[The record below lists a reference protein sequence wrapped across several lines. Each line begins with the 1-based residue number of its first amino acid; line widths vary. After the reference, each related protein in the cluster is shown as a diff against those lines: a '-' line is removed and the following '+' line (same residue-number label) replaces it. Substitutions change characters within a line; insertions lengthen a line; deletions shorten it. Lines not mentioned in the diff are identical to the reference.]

1 MEDLIVQNFIEDSS
15 FPVPR
20 SALAYLHQA
29 DRTQLQV
36 LLWMLGARRR
46 HPLSEEDCQALQI
59 SRPQF
64 LQAVAFWQENG
75 VLPCAQAQEIPAQKG
90 QCPGYTVV
98 QIATVMEENRLLR
111 EMISHCEQL
120 LAKPLSTADVS
131 TLYGFYDWLGLAPD
145 VIELLV
151 ENCARGGKTG
161 LKYIEK
167 IAIDWSR
174 EGLCELSAAKKY
186 LDRQQQQNDFLSH
199 IRALF
204 SLQDRPL
211 SPTEKKLVFS
221 WQQAGYSDELL
232 LAAFDRTLLNTGKV
246 AFPYLNSILEAWQ
259 QKGVTALE
267 QIQQKDRP
275 KQPPARRYD
284 YDELVR
290 LNRTHAKKQ
299 AKSAAK

>member
-1 MEDLIVQNFIEDSS
+1 MVQNLIEDSS

-20 SALAYLHQA
+20 SALAHLYQA
-29 DRTQLQV
+29 NRVQLQV

-46 HPLSEEDCQALQI
+46 HPLSEEDCQALGI
-59 SRPQF
+59 SRAQF
-64 LQAVAFWQENG
+64 LEAASFWQENG
-75 VLPCAQAQEIPAQKG
+75 VLPRPQVQDEPALQS

-98 QIATVMEENRLLR
+98 QIAAVIEENRLLR
-111 EMISHCEQL
+111 EMITRCEQL

-151 ENCARGGKTG
+151 ENCAHSGKTG

-174 EGLCELSAAKKY
+174 EGLCELSAAKKH
-186 LDRQQQQNDFLSH
+186 LDRQQQQSDYLSR
-199 IRALF
+199 IRSLF

-211 SPTEKKLVFS
+211 SPTERKLVLA

-259 QKGVTALE
+259 QKGVTAPE
-267 QIQQKDRP
+267 QVGQKDRP
-275 KQPPARRYD
+275 KQAPARRYD
-284 YDELVR
+284 YDELAR

-299 AKSAAK
+299 VKSAAK